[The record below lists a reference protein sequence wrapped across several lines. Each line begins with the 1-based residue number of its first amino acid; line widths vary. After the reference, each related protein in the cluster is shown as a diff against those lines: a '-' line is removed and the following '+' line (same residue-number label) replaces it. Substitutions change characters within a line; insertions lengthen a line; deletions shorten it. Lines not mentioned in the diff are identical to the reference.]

1 MRTSTIIWILALLFL
16 GEWQFAVA
24 QEWQTN
30 GADTFFTDSEG
41 KICLQAQQGYG
52 YALRPGRLPDS
63 PSRFWLK
70 GDLWFSTAPESTD
83 AFFVFGQDS
92 AAGLKLW
99 AAGYSLSEKQIRFG
113 ALEISPGGEVQFRLL
128 AKKTVEILNSED
140 KYVFMFIFSR
150 RSDEVAVEVNGV
162 PMAMNFPPSDKE
174 FTWFGYLVRGGFVR
188 FQPLEIAGD

>member
-1 MRTSTIIWILALLFL
+1 MALRLLFFALL
-16 GEWQFAVA
+16 GWYCAAA
-24 QEWQTN
+24 QNWQT
-30 GADTFFTDSEG
+30 ARLDSFFTDSEG
-41 KICLQAQQGYG
+41 KIFLQARQGYG
-52 YALRPGRLPDS
+52 YAVRPGRQPDS

-70 GDLWFSTAPESTD
+70 GDLWFSSDPETTD

-92 AAGLKLW
+92 GAGRRLW
-99 AAGYSLSEKQIRFG
+99 AAGYSLSEKQILFG

-150 RSDEVAVEVNGV
+150 RSDDVAVEVNGV
-162 PMAMNFPPSDKE
+162 PMAVKFPLPDKE
-174 FTWFGYLVRGGFVR
+174 FTWFGYMVRGGSVR

>member
-1 MRTSTIIWILALLFL
+1 MALRLLLFIL
-16 GEWQFAVA
+16 IGGHCAAA
-24 QEWQTN
+24 QNWQTS

-41 KICLQAQQGYG
+41 KICLQTLQGNG
-52 YALRPGRLPDS
+52 YAIRPGRLPDS

-70 GDLWFSTAPESTD
+70 GDLWFSSDPETTD

-92 AAGLKLW
+92 GAGRRLW
-99 AAGYSLSEKQIRFG
+99 AAGYSLSEKQILLG

-150 RSDEVAVEVNGV
+150 RSDDVAVEVNGV
-162 PMAMNFPPSDKE
+162 PMAVKFPLPDKE
-174 FTWFGYLVRGGFVR
+174 FTWFGYMVRGGSVR

>member
-1 MRTSTIIWILALLFL
+1 MALRLLLFIL
-16 GEWQFAVA
+16 IGGHCAAA
-24 QEWQTN
+24 QNWQTS

-41 KICLQAQQGYG
+41 KICLQTLQGNG
-52 YALRPGRLPDS
+52 YAIRPGRLPDS

-70 GDLWFSTAPESTD
+70 GDLWFSSDPETTD

-92 AAGLKLW
+92 GAGRRLW
-99 AAGYSLSEKQIRFG
+99 AAGYSLSEKQIILG
-113 ALEISPGGEVQFRLL
+113 ALEISPGGEAQFRLL

-150 RSDEVAVEVNGV
+150 RSDDVAVEVNGV
-162 PMAMNFPPSDKE
+162 PMAVKFPLPDKE
-174 FTWFGYLVRGGFVR
+174 FTWFGYMVRSGSVR

>member
-1 MRTSTIIWILALLFL
+1 MALRLLFFIL
-16 GEWQFAVA
+16 IGGHCAAA
-24 QEWQTN
+24 QNWQTS

-41 KICLQAQQGYG
+41 KICLQTRQGNG

-70 GDLWFSTAPESTD
+70 GDLWFSTPPETTD

-92 AAGLKLW
+92 GAGGGLW
-99 AAGYSLSEKQIRFG
+99 AAGYSLSEKQILFG
-113 ALEISPGGEVQFRLL
+113 ALEISPGDEGQFRLL
-128 AKKTVEILNSED
+128 AKKAVEILNSED

-150 RSDEVAVEVNGV
+150 GSADLAVEVNGV
-162 PMAMNFPPSDKE
+162 PMAVNFPFPDKD
-174 FTWFGYLVRGGFVR
+174 FTSFGYMVRGGSVR

>member
-1 MRTSTIIWILALLFL
+1 MALRLLFFIL
-16 GEWQFAVA
+16 IGGHCAAA
-24 QEWQTN
+24 QNWQTS

-41 KICLQAQQGYG
+41 KICLQTLQGNG
-52 YALRPGRLPDS
+52 YAIRPGRLPDS

-70 GDLWFSTAPESTD
+70 GDLWFSSDPETTD
-83 AFFVFGQDS
+83 AFFVFGQDTG
-92 AAGLKLW
+92 AGRRLW
-99 AAGYSLSEKQIRFG
+99 AAGYSLSEKQILFG

-150 RSDEVAVEVNGV
+150 RSDDVAVEVNGV
-162 PMAMNFPPSDKE
+162 PMAVKFPLPDKE
-174 FTWFGYLVRGGFVR
+174 FTWFGYMVRGGSVR